1 MRFRNCFFSI
11 AKKALQKQFKTIAR
25 HEVMWHMME
34 QYPES
39 RLGRLTKVVLVFLSL
54 ALVSLSL
61 IMKFSLPLMITFA
74 ENSLV
79 TSSLSDFFY

>member
-39 RLGRLTKVVLVFLSL
+39 RLGRLTKVVLVFLS
-54 ALVSLSL
+54 
-61 IMKFSLPLMITFA
+61 FA
-74 ENSLV
+74 
-79 TSSLSDFFY
+79 

>member
-39 RLGRLTKVVLVFLSL
+39 RLGRLTKVVLVFHSCLSL
-54 ALVSLSL
+54 FIINIEVFSALV
-61 IMKFSLPLMITFA
+61 MF
-74 ENSLV
+74 
-79 TSSLSDFFY
+79 SLSDFLFD